1 MRLELV
7 SILSSDN
14 IKLPG
19 LLYRPDKAT
28 RKAAVWLHGM
38 GDNAVFYNPKFTN
51 AIGQALTDKGIA
63 FFAFNNRGA
72 HNRKSLKL
80 ADETLPEEDRRYQGG
95 TYYERIADCV
105 HDITGA
111 AGFLKEQGFSE
122 QYLAGHSTGA
132 NKVCAYHVR
141 TKDNPF
147 LKYVLAG
154 PGDDTGLMFV
164 ELGAKKFW
172 AALRYAAAHI
182 KTDPLKTMPKYTGMY
197 PFSAQSAWDILNPDG
212 AYNTFPFYETAHERI
227 GEKRLFDEY
236 QRLDRPTL
244 IIFGDA
250 DEYTE
255 HVGGAAAAQKLF
267 MKHTSNAMLKKT
279 DFTLVPNADH
289 GFKDAEDDF
298 ARRMADWLAYE

>member
-7 SILSSDN
+7 TVVSGDG

-19 LLYRPDKAT
+19 LLYRPEKT
-28 RKAAVWLHGM
+28 TTKAAVWLHGM

-51 AIGQALTDKGIA
+51 AIGRALTDKGIA

-105 HDITGA
+105 HDIEGA
-111 AGFLKEQGFSE
+111 ADFLKEQGFSE

-132 NKVCAYHVR
+132 NKICAYHAQA
-141 TKDNPF
+141 KNNPF
-147 LKYVLAG
+147 RKYVLAG

-164 ELGAKKFW
+164 ELGAKKYW
-172 AALRYAAAHI
+172 DALKYAGAHL
-182 KTDPLKTMPKYTGMY
+182 KTDPFKTMPKYTGMH
-197 PFSAQSAWDILNPDG
+197 PFSVQSAWDILNPDG
-212 AYNTFPFYETAHERI
+212 AYNTFPFYEAAHERI
-227 GEKRLFDEY
+227 GKKRLFDEY
-236 QRLDRPTL
+236 QQLDRPTL

-255 HVGGAAAAQKLF
+255 HAGGTAAAQKLF

-279 DFTLVPNADH
+279 DFVLVPGADH
-289 GFKDAEDDF
+289 GFKDAEEDF
-298 ARRMADWLAYE
+298 ARRMADWLAYA